1 MRTGGF
7 VMAAMLAVGLFAVG
21 CSDSQPGELAAP
33 VPPRSYSNDH
43 DPVRCAQFCDQVYST
58 CGGSADSLFG
68 GDESQCFLQC
78 ESGEVDYASDGIL
91 NASCDQIVSAIFGL
105 NDAPCIDP
113 LQCTG
118 EAHAIF
124 GE

>member
-7 VMAAMLAVGLFAVG
+7 VLAAMLAVGLFAVG

-33 VPPRSYSNDH
+33 VPSRNHSTGH
-43 DPVRCAQFCDQVYST
+43 DPVRCAEFCDQIYST
-58 CGGSADSLFG
+58 CGGSADSLLG

-78 ESGEVDYASDGIL
+78 EAGEIDYDTGAIL
-91 NASCDQIVSAIFGL
+91 NGTCDQVVTAIFGT

-113 LQCTG
+113 LRCTG